1 MDHFADLVAV
11 ARPDLRVSSSLDV
24 TRNGRAD
31 PATLA
36 REFEAMLMLEM
47 IRQMRQSVLGESEEL
62 DGLGAGPMTDTID
75 LELARH
81 LAAQGGMGLAA
92 ALGKA
97 FERELG
103 TVPLAEAGGGAV
115 ARPDAA
121 GEREVHPA
129 RSVEP
134 EDTRE
139 PEGLRL
145 PFGEATSPFG
155 WRTDPIAGGRRFHA
169 GVDLRA
175 AYGTE
180 VPAAAQGIVERA
192 GEEAGYGLTIVLQ
205 HADGLETRY
214 AHLSSLDVRVGEEV
228 RTGQVI
234 GRVGSTGRA
243 TGPHL
248 HFEVTRDGERVDPA
262 RVATRLLVAAPPELK
277 TGHSDVDSSHVQL
290 PGTQV
295 RLE

>member
-1 MDHFADLVAV
+1 MDHPADLVAV

-81 LAAQGGMGLAA
+81 LAGQGGMGLAA

-97 FERELG
+97 FDRELG
-103 TVPLAEAGGGAV
+103 AVPAAEAGGGAV
-115 ARPDAA
+115 ASPDEA
-121 GEREVHPA
+121 GDRVHPA
-129 RSVEP
+129 RPVEP
-134 EDTRE
+134 ADVRE

-145 PFGEATSPFG
+145 PFHETTSSFG

-192 GEEAGYGLTIVLQ
+192 GEESGYGLTIVLQ

-262 RVATRLLVAAPPELK
+262 RVATRLPVAAPPELK
-277 TGHSDVDSSHVQL
+277 AGHSGVDSSHVQL

>member
-1 MDHFADLVAV
+1 MDHPADLVAI

-47 IRQMRQSVLGESEEL
+47 IRQMRQSVLGESEEP

-81 LAAQGGMGLAA
+81 LAGQGGMGLAA

-97 FERELG
+97 FDRELG
-103 TVPLAEAGGGAV
+103 TVPAVEAGAGVGAKADEGGD
-115 ARPDAA
+115 R
-121 GEREVHPA
+121 VHPA
-129 RSVEP
+129 RPEP
-134 EDTRE
+134 AHVRE
-139 PEGLRL
+139 SEGLRL
-145 PFGEATSPFG
+145 PFHETTSSFG

-192 GEEAGYGLTIVLQ
+192 GEEGGYGLTIVLK

-228 RTGQVI
+228 QTGQAI

-262 RVATRLLVAAPPELK
+262 QVAARLPVAAPPELK
-277 TGHSDVDSSHVQL
+277 AGRSGVDSSHVQL